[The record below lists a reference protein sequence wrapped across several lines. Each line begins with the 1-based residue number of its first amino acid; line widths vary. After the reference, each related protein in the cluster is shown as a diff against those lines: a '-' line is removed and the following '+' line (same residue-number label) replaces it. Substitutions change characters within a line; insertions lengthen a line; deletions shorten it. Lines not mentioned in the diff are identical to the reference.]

1 MSSYYYWFNR
11 KELFKKNHD
20 KYHNKNGKEKAAKYY
35 RENKEMTKE
44 RERYIYKMMSIED
57 RNEKKRKS
65 LERYY
70 KLKAQN
76 KE

>member
-1 MSSYYYWFNR
+1 MIRVEMIFYSI
-11 KELFKKNHD
+11 LKKAHD
-20 KYHNKNGKEKAAKYY
+20 KYHKNGGKEKATKYHQKK
-35 RENKEMTKE
+35 KEMIKE
-44 RERYIYKMMSIED
+44 RERHKYQMMSIED

-70 KLKAQN
+70 KSKTQY

>member
-1 MSSYYYWFNR
+1 MSYYYWFNR
-11 KELFKKNHD
+11 RDLLKNAHD
-20 KYHNKNGKEKAAKYY
+20 KYHNKGGKEKAALYY
-35 RENKEMTKE
+35 QKNKEMIKK
-44 RERYIYKMMSIED
+44 REKDRYRSMTDVE

-70 KLKAQN
+70 KLKAQY

>member
-1 MSSYYYWFNR
+1 MNR
-11 KELFKKNHD
+11 KELLEKAHD
-20 KYHNKNGKEKAAKYY
+20 KYHNEAGKEKAALYYKKKQRNNKKREKDKY
-35 RENKEMTKE
+35 RSMTD
-44 RERYIYKMMSIED
+44 IE

-70 KLKAQN
+70 KLKAQY